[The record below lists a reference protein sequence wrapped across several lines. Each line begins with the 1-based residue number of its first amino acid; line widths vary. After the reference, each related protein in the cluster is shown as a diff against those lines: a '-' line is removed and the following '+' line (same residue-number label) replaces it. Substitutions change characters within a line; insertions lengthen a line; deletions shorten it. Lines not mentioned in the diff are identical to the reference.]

1 MNVIEPKLKDK
12 VEKSFVECE
21 NMNKISVFGGTGF
34 IGGTFSRMY
43 KENVTLI
50 PRDSKNFHTNEVLYF
65 ISTTTNQNVFKDVH
79 VDIDT
84 NLKLFVDF
92 LSNCKNRDVTINFIS
107 SGFVYGNDIID
118 AKETDCCNPTGFY
131 SITKR
136 CAEQLLISFCE
147 TFKIKYRIFRIG
159 NVYGLDK
166 TISPGKNVLAYMVR
180 LLKEDKQIKL
190 YDGGNFLKDYM
201 FVEDICKSIKLIID
215 SGNIN
220 EVYNISSGESLSFRK
235 IIENAKSIVN
245 SSSEIIDVLIP
256 PDQEFIQVKNMTL
269 NNDKLKSLGFS
280 CNTNFNDGLQI
291 LCDMI

>member
-1 MNVIEPKLKDK
+1 M
-12 VEKSFVECE
+12 S
-21 NMNKISVFGGTGF
+21 KISVYGGTGF
-34 IGGTFSRMY
+34 IGGTFRDMFP
-43 KENVTLI
+43 EEVVLI
-50 PRDSKNFHTNEVLYF
+50 SKNNREPKTNEVLYF
-65 ISTTTNQNVFKDVH
+65 ISTTTNQSVFKDLH

-92 LSNCKNRDVTINFIS
+92 LSNCKNKDKDITINFIS

-280 CNTNFNDGLQI
+280 CDTNFNDGLQI
-291 LCDMI
+291 LCDMV

>member
-1 MNVIEPKLKDK
+1 MLNVK
-12 VEKSFVECE
+12 

-65 ISTTTNQNVFKDVH
+65 ISTTTNQSVFKDLH

-92 LSNCKNRDVTINFIS
+92 LSNCKNKDITINFIS

-245 SSSEIIDVLIP
+245 SSSQIIDVLIP

-280 CNTNFNDGLQI
+280 CDTNFHNGLQI
-291 LCDMI
+291 LCDMV

>member
-1 MNVIEPKLKDK
+1 MNVK
-12 VEKSFVECE
+12 
-21 NMNKISVFGGTGF
+21 NMTDKISVFGGTGF
-34 IGGTFSRMY
+34 IG
-43 KENVTLI
+43 NVFCKLYPKDTIII
-50 PRDSKNFHTNEVLYF
+50 PRESKEFNTKEVLYF
-65 ISTTTNQNVFKDVH
+65 ISTTTNQSVFKDLH

-92 LSNCKNRDVTINFIS
+92 LSNCKNRDVIINFIS
-107 SGFVYGNDIID
+107 SGFVYGNDIVD

-201 FVEDICKSIKLIID
+201 FVEDICRSIKLIID

-245 SSSEIIDVLIP
+245 SSSEIVDVLIP

-269 NNDKLKSLGFS
+269 NNNKLKSLGFS
-280 CNTNFNDGLQI
+280 CDTNFHDGLQI
-291 LCDMI
+291 LCEMV

>member
-1 MNVIEPKLKDK
+1 
-12 VEKSFVECE
+12 
-21 NMNKISVFGGTGF
+21 MNKISVFGGTGF

-65 ISTTTNQNVFKDVH
+65 ISTTTNQSVFKDLH

-92 LSNCKNRDVTINFIS
+92 LSNCKNKDITINFIS

-118 AKETDCCNPTGFY
+118 AKETNCCNPTGFY

-245 SSSEIIDVLIP
+245 SSSEIVDVLIP

-269 NNDKLKSLGFS
+269 NNDKLKLLGFS
-280 CNTNFNDGLQI
+280 CDTNFNDGLQI
-291 LCDMI
+291 LCDMV

>member
-1 MNVIEPKLKDK
+1 MNVK
-12 VEKSFVECE
+12 
-21 NMNKISVFGGTGF
+21 NMTDKISVFGGTGF
-34 IGGTFSRMY
+34 IG
-43 KENVTLI
+43 NVFCKLYPKDTIII
-50 PRDSKNFHTNEVLYF
+50 PRESKEFNTKEVLYF
-65 ISTTTNQNVFKDVH
+65 ISTTTNQSVFKDLH

-92 LSNCKNRDVTINFIS
+92 LSNCKNRDVIINFIS
-107 SGFVYGNDIID
+107 SGFVYGNDIVD

-201 FVEDICKSIKLIID
+201 FVEDICRSIKLIID

-245 SSSEIIDVLIP
+245 SSSEIVDVLIP

-269 NNDKLKSLGFS
+269 NNNKLKSLGFS
-280 CNTNFNDGLQI
+280 CDANFHDGLQI
-291 LCDMI
+291 LCEMV

>member
-1 MNVIEPKLKDK
+1 MSVK
-12 VEKSFVECE
+12 
-21 NMNKISVFGGTGF
+21 NMIDKISVFGGTGF
-34 IGGTFSRMY
+34 IGGTFSRIY

-50 PRDSKNFHTNEVLYF
+50 PRDSKNFDTNEVLYF
-65 ISTTTNQNVFKDVH
+65 ISTTTNQSVFKDLH
-79 VDIDT
+79 IDIDT

-245 SSSEIIDVLIP
+245 SSSEIIDVFIP

-280 CNTNFNDGLQI
+280 CDTNFHNGLQI
-291 LCDMI
+291 LCEMV

>member
-1 MNVIEPKLKDK
+1 MSVK
-12 VEKSFVECE
+12 
-21 NMNKISVFGGTGF
+21 NMTDKISVFGGTGF
-34 IGGTFSRMY
+34 IGGTFLRMY

-65 ISTTTNQNVFKDVH
+65 ISTTTNQSVFKDLH
-79 VDIDT
+79 IDIDT

-107 SGFVYGNDIID
+107 SGFVYGNNIID

-136 CAEQLLISFCE
+136 CAEQLLISFCK
-147 TFKIKYRIFRIG
+147 TFKIKYRIFRIS

-180 LLKEDKQIKL
+180 LLKENKQIKL

-201 FVEDICKSIKLIID
+201 FVEDICRSIKLIID

-256 PDQEFIQVKNMTL
+256 SDQEFIQVKNMTL

-280 CNTNFNDGLQI
+280 CDTNFHDGLQI
-291 LCDMI
+291 LCEMV